1 MSVFDQPASESAELT
16 YRTIGLMFAGV
27 AGAALFAVAL
37 SYLFFFV
44 AEIGGH
50 NRPLFGAR
58 CYTNPIARFSD
69 RPLPYSPAKE

>member
-1 MSVFDQPASESAELT
+1 
-16 YRTIGLMFAGV
+16 
-27 AGAALFAVAL
+27 LFAVAL

-50 NRPLFGAR
+50 AR

-69 RPLPYSPAKE
+69 RPLPYSPAKNNAWARPPRGGSDALNLIPSDDLDAFVDRGLDHIL